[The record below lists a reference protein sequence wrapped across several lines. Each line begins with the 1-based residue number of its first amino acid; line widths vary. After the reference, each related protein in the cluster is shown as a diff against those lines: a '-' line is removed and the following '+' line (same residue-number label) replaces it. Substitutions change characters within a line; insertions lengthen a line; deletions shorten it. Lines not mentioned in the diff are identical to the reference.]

1 MWRMMHTSNEG
12 KINVGLAIICQL
24 TTTIAATMVM
34 AMALAMSMMMT
45 TCKSNLTSLCS
56 PSPHYVLHNS
66 HGIFPVTRHDALVF
80 PLILSQCL
88 VSASEHPIPVHVKFG
103 RVWSVAQASTE
114 YLPWWIHSCGFL
126 WPGAPCRP
134 HNCSKLIYIRCL
146 ELSTVGS
153 SCVSSASVVAVD
165 VGHPTFWICPMAFH
179 FHTRKG
185 VVFYNVVVEV
195 ALSTEKT
202 DFFPSPDNYYVFVL
216 SVWYF
221 EIANLFYFVFTFSF
235 INNCKLFL
243 YLYIYLFFFSF
254 IHWILVSSSIHI
266 ICAIF

>member
-126 WPGAPCRP
+126 WPGAPYRP

-202 DFFPSPDNYYVFVL
+202 DFFLLPTIIMYSFCLFDILKLLIFFILFSLSLSLTIASCFYTYIFIYSSFPSFTQFLFHLL
-216 SVWYF
+216 S
-221 EIANLFYFVFTFSF
+221 T
-235 INNCKLFL
+235 
-243 YLYIYLFFFSF
+243 
-254 IHWILVSSSIHI
+254 
-266 ICAIF
+266 